1 MKRNN
6 SANRQGG
13 HHQCLGF
20 FCRPLAAGASCA
32 EMASDGDE
40 GEGGRIVKAQPSIM
54 SRGSRQEVNGKRT
67 ALFEERGD
75 QREPLEGHEEESGKK
90 VTAGEKCRRCKV
102 ASVTGFMGRE
112 GRRGRRRTSPLSL
125 DVDVKHI
132 TFNSQSPD
140 LSLYRLTWFSGSW
153 M

>member
-32 EMASDGDE
+32 EMASNGDE

-90 VTAGEKCRRCKV
+90 GH
-102 ASVTGFMGRE
+102 
-112 GRRGRRRTSPLSL
+112 GRRKVPQVQSRLGQRLHGQRRTEGMSTSSTS
-125 DVDVKHI
+125 H
-132 TFNSQSPD
+132 
-140 LSLYRLTWFSGSW
+140 LTVSHLI
-153 M
+153 